1 MAQTLR
7 ITLRLARH
15 QAYSYRQDPKVP
27 AFPDDHPVI
36 VYDGVCVLC
45 SRSMRIIARG
55 DRAGRYRYISAQSPL
70 GQALFAHYG
79 LDVGQFETVLLI
91 EAGRAHG
98 KLDAITR
105 ISGNLNGVY
114 RTLGVLRV
122 MRVLPGRLQ
131 DWCYDAVA
139 KNRYSLFGRTDACI
153 MPDASW
159 RARVIE

>member
-1 MAQTLR
+1 MAQVLR
-7 ITLRLARH
+7 IATRLAQH
-15 QAYSYRQDPKVP
+15 QAYSYRHDLNVP
-27 AFPDDHPVI
+27 AFPDDQPVI

-55 DRAGRYRYISAQSPL
+55 DRAGRYRYMSAQSPI

-79 LDVGQFETVLLI
+79 LDAEQFETVLLI
-91 EAGRAHG
+91 EAGRAFG
-98 KLDAITR
+98 KLDAIMR
-105 ISGNLNGVY
+105 IAGQLRGIY
-114 RTLGVLRV
+114 RPLGLLRV

-131 DWCYDAVA
+131 DWCYDSIA